1 VCLRCSVYGRLRL
14 TARIRHPDM
23 SSRSVRSLLAV
34 LAALVVVFVLPGAA
48 LALDAA
54 PGEVVVKFKP
64 GSTAHTAQLGGGGP
78 EVLKVAS
85 VHDALQGLRS
95 RSDVAY
101 AVPNV
106 RAHASQTGTGYV
118 PNDPGRDNKSGAWED
133 VQWNFAG
140 PSGVNAPQ
148 AWANLIA
155 DGHPGGRGV
164 TVAVLDTGVAYG
176 NRPPY
181 AISPDFNRSQF
192 VRGFDFVDRDA
203 YPFDRNGHGTHVA
216 GTLAEATDNGVGLTG
231 LAYGVRVLPVRVLDA
246 AGEGNASDIAAG
258 IRYATRRGA
267 KIINLSLEF
276 DTDVTAGDIPQILE
290 AVAYARARGSLVVAA
305 SGNEGRARV
314 AYPARAS
321 GVLSVGATTE
331 HACLSEFSNGGSG
344 LDIVAPGGG
353 ADAALTGD
361 VNCRPGDAPGR
372 NISQVTLLGRAV
384 DHFGIPSSYEG
395 TSMAVPHV
403 AATAALIVASG
414 VLGSNPSPAR
424 IEHRLETTTRDLGAK
439 GYDTKYGWGLVD
451 AAAATAPAGTG
462 TGGAG
467 ATPVTPAKP

>member
-1 VCLRCSVYGRLRL
+1 VRLRCSVYGRLPLR
-14 TARIRHPDM
+14 RRPQPDM
-23 SSRSVRSLLAV
+23 PSPFARLLLAV
-34 LAALVVVFVLPGAA
+34 IAA
-48 LALDAA
+48 LALAIGVPAGAFALDAE
-54 PGEVVVKFKP
+54 PGQVVVKFEP
-64 GSTAHTAQLGGGGP
+64 GSTAHAAQAGGTAP
-78 EVLKVAS
+78 KVLKVAS
-85 VHDALQGLRS
+85 VRDALKGLRS

-106 RAHASQTGTGYV
+106 VAHASQTGPGYV
-118 PNDPGRDNKSGAWED
+118 PNDPGRDNRSGGWQD
-133 VQWNFAG
+133 VQWNFTG
-140 PSGVNAPQ
+140 PAGVNAPQ

-155 DGHPGGRGV
+155 DGRPGGRGV

-181 AISPDFNRSQF
+181 AISPDFRRSQF
-192 VRGFDFVDRDA
+192 LRGFDFVDRDA

-216 GTLAEATDNGVGLTG
+216 GTLAEATDNGIGLTG
-231 LAYGVRVLPVRVLDA
+231 LAYGVRLLPVRVLDA

-331 HACLSEFSNGGSG
+331 HACLSEFSNGGNG

-353 ADAALTGD
+353 VDAPLAGD
-361 VNCRPGDAPGR
+361 PNCRPGDAAGR

-384 DHFGIPSSYEG
+384 DRFGVPSSYEG

-403 AATAALIVASG
+403 AATAALVVASG

-451 AAAATAPAGTG
+451 AAAATAPTGTG

-467 ATPVTPAKP
+467 ATPVTPVKP

>member
-1 VCLRCSVYGRLRL
+1 
-14 TARIRHPDM
+14 
-23 SSRSVRSLLAV
+23 
-34 LAALVVVFVLPGAA
+34 
-48 LALDAA
+48 
-54 PGEVVVKFKP
+54 
-64 GSTAHTAQLGGGGP
+64 
-78 EVLKVAS
+78 
-85 VHDALQGLRS
+85 
-95 RSDVAY
+95 
-101 AVPNV
+101 
-106 RAHASQTGTGYV
+106 
-118 PNDPGRDNKSGAWED
+118 
-133 VQWNFAG
+133 
-140 PSGVNAPQ
+140 
-148 AWANLIA
+148 
-155 DGHPGGRGV
+155 
-164 TVAVLDTGVAYG
+164 
-176 NRPPY
+176 
-181 AISPDFNRSQF
+181 
-192 VRGFDFVDRDA
+192 
-203 YPFDRNGHGTHVA
+203 
-216 GTLAEATDNGVGLTG
+216 
-231 LAYGVRVLPVRVLDA
+231 VLDA

-353 ADAALTGD
+353 ADSSLTGD
-361 VNCRPGDAPGR
+361 ANCRPGDAPGR

-384 DHFGIPSSYEG
+384 DSFGIPSSYEG

-403 AATAALIVASG
+403 AATAALVVASG

-424 IEHRLETTTRDLGAK
+424 IEHRLETTTRDLGAA

-451 AAAATAPAGTG
+451 AAAATAPTGTG

-467 ATPVTPAKP
+467 ATPVVPVKP